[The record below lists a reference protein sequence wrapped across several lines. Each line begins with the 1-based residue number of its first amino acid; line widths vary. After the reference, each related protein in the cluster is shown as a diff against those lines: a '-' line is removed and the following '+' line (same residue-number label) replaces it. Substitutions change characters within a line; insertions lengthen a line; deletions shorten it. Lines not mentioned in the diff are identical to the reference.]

1 MTLNVGDPHPTTG
14 ETVLTLTLEPLT
26 GLADYNIA
34 GLHDSTITYQLQCET
49 QDHGTITSRDYD
61 IKAINE
67 CSTLVKSL
75 EVTEPAKEVPG
86 DVTVSYHDDINFA
99 VEVEQAGPLAQCGR
113 LVVNTCSF
121 EPKD

>member
-1 MTLNVGDPHPTTG
+1 MTLNVGTSDPTTG

-26 GLADYNIA
+26 GLANYNIA
-34 GLHDSTITYQLQCET
+34 GLHDSTTTCQLQCET

-67 CSTLVKSL
+67 CSTLVKTEEL
-75 EVTEPAKEVPG
+75 EEPAKEAPG

-99 VEVEQAGPLAQCGR
+99 VLVEQVAPLAQCGR
-113 LVVNTCSF
+113 LVVNSCSF
-121 EPKD
+121 EPQD